1 MCGVD
6 KALFV
11 LRSMNFYWRQNPII
25 ILRNEL
31 RTLGLDYLASSKIWN
46 NTTSNFC
53 NIQTTSK
60 ELKHLYRWNCSIL
73 EDALNGAQGNYLET
87 EDTLNIV
94 MVQKLFTF
102 SEIQSEKIILVSKPL

>member
-6 KALFV
+6 KALFM

-53 NIQTTSK
+53 NIQTTSTTRIETPLSL
-60 ELKHLYRWNCSIL
+60 ELQHPGRR
-73 EDALNGAQGNYLET
+73 A
-87 EDTLNIV
+87 
-94 MVQKLFTF
+94 
-102 SEIQSEKIILVSKPL
+102 